1 MEEREKQIS
10 DGLRFAEEVKI
21 KLEDAERKHTETLKE
36 ASEEAQK
43 TIASA
48 REQAKS
54 FEDQLRKDAEA
65 RAEDIVRKAR
75 EQMQLERQT
84 LVAEARQEFA
94 QLVVETAT
102 KVLDRELSDDEKT
115 RFSESAS
122 KELAEA
128 SWSTYSPLKSMAYD
142 KQLRDFAKRLVE
154 FSLDKGEVSSSRV
167 GEILQTLSSNPPR
180 NYKPLLRLY
189 LRYIQREI
197 ASYTARIEHAG
208 PINES
213 ITNSIQSF
221 LEKDSGRK
229 INIKASENNELV
241 AGLRVTL
248 GDDIYED
255 SAAFRLKPLTES
267 IL

>member
-128 SWSTYSPLKSMAYD
+128 S
-142 KQLRDFAKRLVE
+142 
-154 FSLDKGEVSSSRV
+154 
-167 GEILQTLSSNPPR
+167 
-180 NYKPLLRLY
+180 
-189 LRYIQREI
+189 
-197 ASYTARIEHAG
+197 
-208 PINES
+208 
-213 ITNSIQSF
+213 
-221 LEKDSGRK
+221 
-229 INIKASENNELV
+229 
-241 AGLRVTL
+241 
-248 GDDIYED
+248 
-255 SAAFRLKPLTES
+255 
-267 IL
+267 

>member
-1 MEEREKQIS
+1 MSLSNLYILAVSVSEADSKSEGGLKGTVEGIAKTFGLDVPMLTAQIICFCALAYVLWNFGFKKVLSTMEEREKEIS

-54 FEDQLRKDAEA
+54 FEDQLRKDAET
-65 RAEDIVRKAR
+65 RAENIVRKAR

-102 KVLDRELSDDEKT
+102 KVLDRELSDEEKT

-128 SWSTYSPLKSMAYD
+128 S
-142 KQLRDFAKRLVE
+142 
-154 FSLDKGEVSSSRV
+154 
-167 GEILQTLSSNPPR
+167 
-180 NYKPLLRLY
+180 
-189 LRYIQREI
+189 
-197 ASYTARIEHAG
+197 
-208 PINES
+208 
-213 ITNSIQSF
+213 
-221 LEKDSGRK
+221 
-229 INIKASENNELV
+229 
-241 AGLRVTL
+241 
-248 GDDIYED
+248 
-255 SAAFRLKPLTES
+255 
-267 IL
+267 

>member
-1 MEEREKQIS
+1 MEEREKEIS

-54 FEDQLRKDAEA
+54 FEDQLRKDAET

-128 SWSTYSPLKSMAYD
+128 S
-142 KQLRDFAKRLVE
+142 
-154 FSLDKGEVSSSRV
+154 
-167 GEILQTLSSNPPR
+167 
-180 NYKPLLRLY
+180 
-189 LRYIQREI
+189 
-197 ASYTARIEHAG
+197 
-208 PINES
+208 
-213 ITNSIQSF
+213 
-221 LEKDSGRK
+221 
-229 INIKASENNELV
+229 
-241 AGLRVTL
+241 
-248 GDDIYED
+248 
-255 SAAFRLKPLTES
+255 
-267 IL
+267 

>member
-54 FEDQLRKDAEA
+54 FEDQLRKDAET

-128 SWSTYSPLKSMAYD
+128 S
-142 KQLRDFAKRLVE
+142 
-154 FSLDKGEVSSSRV
+154 
-167 GEILQTLSSNPPR
+167 
-180 NYKPLLRLY
+180 
-189 LRYIQREI
+189 
-197 ASYTARIEHAG
+197 
-208 PINES
+208 
-213 ITNSIQSF
+213 
-221 LEKDSGRK
+221 
-229 INIKASENNELV
+229 
-241 AGLRVTL
+241 
-248 GDDIYED
+248 
-255 SAAFRLKPLTES
+255 
-267 IL
+267 

>member
-1 MEEREKQIS
+1 MEEREKEIS

-54 FEDQLRKDAEA
+54 FEDQLRKDAET

-102 KVLDRELSDDEKT
+102 KVLDRELSDEEKT
-115 RFSESAS
+115 RFCESAS

-128 SWSTYSPLKSMAYD
+128 S
-142 KQLRDFAKRLVE
+142 
-154 FSLDKGEVSSSRV
+154 
-167 GEILQTLSSNPPR
+167 
-180 NYKPLLRLY
+180 
-189 LRYIQREI
+189 
-197 ASYTARIEHAG
+197 
-208 PINES
+208 
-213 ITNSIQSF
+213 
-221 LEKDSGRK
+221 
-229 INIKASENNELV
+229 
-241 AGLRVTL
+241 
-248 GDDIYED
+248 
-255 SAAFRLKPLTES
+255 
-267 IL
+267 